1 MKSSA
6 YPTLSIITLTRN
18 RAKLLSL
25 NLESLI
31 GQVTHRDEIIIID
44 NGSTD
49 NTKSVIRAFAKKL
62 PIRAYRVSRGKYPH
76 LYNAGITYAKKD
88 VVVFLDDDCIA
99 GPAFLPRIR
108 KAHASRPNIAIQGM
122 THSIPK
128 GNIYAEIMGDHY
140 RHFIATNTL
149 SDSHLRILD
158 NKNAS
163 IPRKLVVSVDGFC
176 EELDCGSE
184 DIEFGIRLRSSGVT
198 ILFDP
203 TIIAYH
209 HERTTYKEFVAQHLR
224 FARCEGHLDRLLPPQ
239 ERMGL
244 VRIPKLKLQIHSAFA
259 REYSYIKTGKIK
271 EALILPF
278 LYFVLTCIRIY
289 GYATGV

>member
-1 MKSSA
+1 MKLSP
-6 YPTLSIITLTRN
+6 PTLSIITLTRN
-18 RAKLLSL
+18 RADLLAL
-25 NLESLI
+25 NLSSLI
-31 GQVTHRDEIIIID
+31 GQLTPRDEIIVID

-49 NTKSVIRAFAKKL
+49 HTKRVLRSFAQTL
-62 PIRAYRVSRGKYPH
+62 PIASYRMSRGKYPH
-76 LYNAGITYAKKD
+76 LYNAGIKRATKEI
-88 VVVFLDDDCIA
+88 VVFLDDDCIA
-99 GPAFLPRIR
+99 SPTYAQCVR
-108 KAHASRPNIAIQGM
+108 KAHARRPRMAIQGM
-122 THSIPK
+122 THSIPR

-149 SDSHLRILD
+149 SDSHMRVLD

-163 IPRKLVVSVDGFC
+163 IARKLILAVHGFC

-184 DIEFGIRLRSSGVT
+184 DIEFGIRLRSGGVP

-209 HERTTYKEFVAQHLR
+209 HERTTYREFVTQHLR

-244 VRIPKLKLQIHSAFA
+244 IRFPKLKLQVYGACV
-259 REYSYIKTGKIK
+259 RELSYIKQGKIK
-271 EALILPF
+271 EAILLPL
-278 LYFVLTCIRIY
+278 LYVVLACIRIY
-289 GYATGV
+289 GYITGV